1 MPLDAFPDYDN
12 AETFRFMESR
22 LKWCGFKDSTYGN
35 DTCPSLSRELQD
47 GTFVQVFVDYRDP
60 ARRELEGAPL
70 VTVVWLDGNM
80 WRDFDCPSAAAK
92 LAIFLARA

>member
-1 MPLDAFPDYDN
+1 MAFEAFPNYDN
-12 AETFRFMESR
+12 VETFRFMESR
-22 LKWCGFKDSTYGN
+22 LNWCGFKDSTYGN
-35 DTCPSLSRELQD
+35 DTCPSLACELSD
-47 GTFVQVFVDYRDP
+47 ETFVQVFVNYRNP
-60 ARRELEGAPL
+60 ALRELDGAPL